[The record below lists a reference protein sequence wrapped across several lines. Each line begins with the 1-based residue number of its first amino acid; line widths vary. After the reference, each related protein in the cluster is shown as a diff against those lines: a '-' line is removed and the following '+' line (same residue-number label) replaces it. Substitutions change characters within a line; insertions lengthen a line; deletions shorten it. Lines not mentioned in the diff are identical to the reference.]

1 MVSRIVFM
9 GFAFLIAASAH
20 ADDGVVYSVD
30 SHASKIT
37 YTLVHKAHTVVG
49 VAKKD
54 IDGKVKLSKGDAQL
68 MVRVPVA
75 SFDSEN
81 SNRDTHM
88 QEAVEASKHPN
99 VELKAVADGVAPGKN
114 GKAVL
119 KGKLTFHGISHPVE
133 IPVDVIWN
141 GKTATVVGQFSI
153 SLDAYKVERP
163 SLLFVKVE
171 DKLDLAV
178 DLTISE

>member
-1 MVSRIVFM
+1 MVAGTAR
-9 GFAFLIAASAH
+9 AE
-20 ADDGVVYSVD
+20 DDKIYSVD
-30 SHASKIT
+30 SHSKVT

-54 IDGKVKLSKGDAQL
+54 IEGKVKISKGAAQL

-75 SFDSEN
+75 NFDSEN

-88 QEAVEASKHPN
+88 KEAVEASKHPN
-99 VELKAVADGVAPGKN
+99 VELKAVAEGVTPGTN

-119 KGKLTFHGISHPVE
+119 KGKLTFHGITHDVE
-133 IPVDVIWN
+133 VPIDIVWSGAKSAKVT
-141 GKTATVVGQFSI
+141 GKFSI

-171 DKLDLAV
+171 DKLDLAI
-178 DLTISE
+178 DFLIAE